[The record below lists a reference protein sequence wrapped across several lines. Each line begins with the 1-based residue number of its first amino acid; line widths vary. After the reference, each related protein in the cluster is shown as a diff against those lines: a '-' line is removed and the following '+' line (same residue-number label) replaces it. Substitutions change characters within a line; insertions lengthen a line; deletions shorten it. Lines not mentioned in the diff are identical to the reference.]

1 MTLTLKAIEG
11 STYIINAAF
20 TDEDGSAAALKTGS
34 TWSLTDTAGNIIN
47 SREDQTITAG
57 STDVDIV
64 LTCADLLIGTN
75 AEERII
81 YIDGTYDSTL
91 GNDLCLKDEAHFF
104 ITDLVNVP

>member
-1 MTLTLKAIEG
+1 MILTLKAIEG
-11 STYIINAAF
+11 STYTVNAAF
-20 TDEDGSAAALKTGS
+20 IDEADDPAALKTGS

-47 SREDQTITAG
+47 SLEDQTITAG

-64 LTCADLLIGTN
+64 LTGADLFIGTN

-81 YIDGTYDSTL
+81 YLDGTYDSTL